1 METRTF
7 YIQPKIKNL
16 LVDTENLAG
25 LPASGPDDP
34 SVGGAKQMDD
44 FDVASDETEVFPK
57 QRSVWDE

>member
-34 SVGGAKQMDD
+34 SVGNAKQMDD
-44 FDVASDETEVFPK
+44 FDVVSEETAVFPK

>member
-1 METRTF
+1 MEKRLM

-34 SVGGAKQMDD
+34 SVGAKEMDA
-44 FDVASDETEVFPK
+44 FDDAPDKTEMFPVK

>member
-44 FDVASDETEVFPK
+44 FDVVSEETAVFPK
-57 QRSVWDE
+57 PRSVWDE